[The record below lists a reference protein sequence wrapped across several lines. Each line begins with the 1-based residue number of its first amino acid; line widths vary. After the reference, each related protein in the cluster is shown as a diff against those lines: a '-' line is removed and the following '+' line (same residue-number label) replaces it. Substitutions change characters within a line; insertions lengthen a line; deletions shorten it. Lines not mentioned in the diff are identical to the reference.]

1 MKHIKIYEEF
11 LPLGTDFDYW
21 ITTLNKLGYNI
32 TDKLSGGYYGFCYL
46 TDNKKVIK
54 VSFNRNDALAAHKLK
69 NSKNEYLVDYYDV
82 IRFVD
87 KSKNIKMSY
96 IIEMEYLDEK
106 PHERKL
112 ETAFELFYKVRNSK
126 LPYNLYPNSYVRDF
140 FKIKKEANAKGV
152 SLDLQNHGNFLIK
165 NNHLCAIDIGVP
177 YTGPGNTWLNYSS
190 SEKSIPLIEF

>member
-1 MKHIKIYEEF
+1 MRNHIKMFEEF
-11 LPLGTDFDYW
+11 IPSDTDFDYW
-21 ITTLNKLGYNI
+21 TKTLNKLGVNI

-54 VSFNRNDALAAHKLK
+54 VSFNRGDALAAHKLK
-69 NSKNEYLVDYYDV
+69 NLKNEYLVDYYDV

-96 IIEMEYLDEK
+96 IIEMEYLDKK
-106 PHERKL
+106 PDKKKL
-112 ETAFELFYKVRNSK
+112 VDAFKLFHKVARSK

-140 FKIKKEANAKGV
+140 LKIKKEATTKGV

-165 NNHLCAIDIGVP
+165 NNHLCAIDIGVQWYELHSP
-177 YTGPGNTWLNYSS
+177 
-190 SEKSIPLIEF
+190 SENSIPLIDFS